1 MANQSVRSISLLPTG
16 NELVRQNRFV
26 VLVAAGTVQEAG
38 LGVDVVGMSLEQ
50 SPDSDTAGVVLQDA
64 TKAIPVAVLDGSIMQ
79 IEAGATVVSGNRVA
93 SDAEGRAKVAATG
106 EAVLGTV
113 MIGGA
118 VNELISILA
127 SPGANLSL

>member
-26 VLVAAGTVQEAG
+26 VMVAAGTVQEAG
-38 LGVDVVGMSLEQ
+38 LGADVLGISLEQ
-50 SPDSDTAGVVLQDA
+50 SPDSDTAGVDANDA
-64 TKAIPVAVLDGSIMQ
+64 TKAIPVAVHDGAVIQVES
-79 IEAGATVVSGNRVA
+79 GATVVSGDLAA
-93 SDAEGRAKVAATG
+93 SDAQGRVKVAATG

-118 VNELISILA
+118 INQIVSIVAAKGATLA
-127 SPGANLSL
+127 P

>member
-38 LGVDVVGMSLEQ
+38 LGADVVGMALEQ
-50 SPDSDTAGVVLQDA
+50 SPDSDTAGVNAQDA
-64 TKAIPVAVLDGSIMQ
+64 TKAIPVAVLDGAIMQ
-79 IEAGATVVSGNRVA
+79 IESGATVVSGNRVA
-93 SDAEGRAKVAATG
+93 SDATGRVKVAATG

-113 MIGGA
+113 LIGGA
-118 VNELISILA
+118 INQLISIIG